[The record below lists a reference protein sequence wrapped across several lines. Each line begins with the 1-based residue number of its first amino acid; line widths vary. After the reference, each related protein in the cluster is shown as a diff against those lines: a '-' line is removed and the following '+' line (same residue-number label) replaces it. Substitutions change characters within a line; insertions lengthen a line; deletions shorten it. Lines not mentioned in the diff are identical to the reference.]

1 MVPKDHQCINQYRYC
16 WWLDAQNHSYLK
28 QCSVKW
34 VVYSISFTFRQWVYC
49 PQFSIIHMV
58 QDKGSC
64 IAFWLSTETLIKI
77 VISTQLNFEFAL
89 VNLKPEEHNLKI
101 LKLMAALFVYWLI
114 MAWWCQIWCRWC
126 DLKTLFLWSESLY
139 LERPSYIKTAP
150 CCIDHWLC
158 HQGLISL
165 RFHELIT

>member
-1 MVPKDHQCINQYRYC
+1 MVPKDHQCINQYRFC

-64 IAFWLSTETLIKI
+64 IAFWLSTKTLIKI

-126 DLKTLFLWSESLY
+126 DLDISRLCFYDLNPYTWK
-139 LERPSYIKTAP
+139 
-150 CCIDHWLC
+150 DH
-158 HQGLISL
+158 LISKQPPVVL
-165 RFHELIT
+165 TIGSVTRGQFH